1 VKLLRLHPTICVAAL
16 MISLGAWATNA
27 RAQASIELRVEPV
40 GKGQY
45 NVRYH
50 ILRADTPA
58 GRSAPLESAES
69 LAAEAETAN
78 PEYPAVLN
86 VPPPGF
92 YEGDVTATTG
102 AKTLSLNPT
111 VFNAMFV
118 SWTGV
123 VNCLNG
129 TCWGNPNVFMT
140 DLGKSFFI
148 HLSDQYT
155 HVTTNNRFVLGTP
168 NPNYTFN
175 FTGVND
181 CGIGGTNP
189 CVSDARIRAFV
200 NFAATNVVH
209 AAGYGHFYHVFLP
222 KNVDECLAPGSCYSP
237 DVPSMFRF
245 CAYHSAA
252 NVSAGHIIYSV
263 EPFQNIPGCATA
275 SPASVNGQL
284 ADSTDSVLS
293 HEIFEAISDP
303 DINTNHDFKCAP
315 LFGQEIGDICQ
326 GPFRTSS
333 GTFVGE
339 IVPTLL
345 LNGHNYKSQLMYS
358 NNYHACAAGP

>member
-1 VKLLRLHPTICVAAL
+1 MEEKRVKLFCLPSTICVAAL

-78 PEYPAVLN
+78 PEFPAVLN

-123 VNCLNG
+123 VNCPNG

-140 DLGKSFFI
+140 DSAKASSF
-148 HLSDQYT
+148 
-155 HVTTNNRFVLGTP
+155 
-168 NPNYTFN
+168 
-175 FTGVND
+175 
-181 CGIGGTNP
+181 
-189 CVSDARIRAFV
+189 
-200 NFAATNVVH
+200 
-209 AAGYGHFYHVFLP
+209 
-222 KNVDECLAPGSCYSP
+222 
-237 DVPSMFRF
+237 
-245 CAYHSAA
+245 
-252 NVSAGHIIYSV
+252 
-263 EPFQNIPGCATA
+263 
-275 SPASVNGQL
+275 
-284 ADSTDSVLS
+284 
-293 HEIFEAISDP
+293 
-303 DINTNHDFKCAP
+303 
-315 LFGQEIGDICQ
+315 ICQ
-326 GPFRTSS
+326 TNIRT
-333 GTFVGE
+333 
-339 IVPTLL
+339 
-345 LNGHNYKSQLMYS
+345 
-358 NNYHACAAGP
+358 